1 MKNLWILTEERP
13 KKQSLEVI
21 LDYFAKHMSI
31 AYKGGDL
38 WICPLL
44 NSERCFDFTYEI
56 KGFNSPKVE
65 HVYIK
70 TISGS
75 SSFVDYLLYYQEE
88 QPTTED
94 TPLLAIEETKTD
106 DSESRNTG
114 VYQRAT
120 KFVVLRFFYP
130 QTKCVMFYSLHV
142 EQKKTPTDT
151 YIFGTRMLKTLG
163 VDIIGKILD
172 KDLYKPFSTINELIA
187 FKQSMNP
194 PRCKSNVAITISL
207 YDNNIFISGRLYKDG
222 RLGYDPNIGSLCLI
236 CATLRKLGWKNNI
249 IITNHGLSQNHIK
262 GRNKFLQIADR
273 LHLSLQDLTLSP
285 CNLPDSYWHYE
296 IKGEKLGTI
305 FIHTVVENLTSSF
318 SVFDNHAG
326 CEKSYFKTAD
336 GVHIPLEKYV
346 DRGLYKA
353 GDKSKRLAIPDLVLI
368 DIDSKESITI
378 EGKTFANRLKGIEEL
393 KLYDSFEAMYL
404 CKHYPHYAHKRT
416 VVLYGSKNDSVIEVE
431 IGFLL
436 NQDGKMVLGIN
447 APAIFIKAIK
457 NLMAYW
463 S

>member
-13 KKQSLEVI
+13 KKQSLEKI
-21 LDYFAKHMSI
+21 LDYFAGYQSI

-44 NSERCFDFTYEI
+44 NSEKCFDFTYEV

-75 SSFVDYLLYYQEE
+75 SSFVDYLLYYQEK
-88 QPTTED
+88 QPTTQD

-120 KFVVLRFFYP
+120 KFVVLNFFYP
-130 QTKCVMFYSLHV
+130 RTKCVMLYSLHV
-142 EQKKTPTDT
+142 EQKKKPTDT
-151 YIFGTRMLKTLG
+151 YIFGTRMLRTLG
-163 VDIIGKILD
+163 VDIIGKKLD
-172 KDLYKPFSTINELIA
+172 KELYKPFSTIEELIA
-187 FKQSMNP
+187 TKQLMSKP
-194 PRCKSNVAITISL
+194 KSPTNVPVEIEQYDDSISV
-207 YDNNIFISGRLYKDG
+207 SGRLYKDD
-222 RLGYDPNIGSLCLI
+222 RLAHDPSIGTLSLI
-236 CATLRKLGWKNNI
+236 CATLRKLGWDKDI
-249 IITNHGLSQNHIK
+249 VITRHGLSQRHVVGN
-262 GRNKFLQIADR
+262 NKFLQIADK
-273 LHLSLQDLTLSP
+273 LHLSLQGLALSP

-336 GVHIPLEKYV
+336 GVYIPLEKYV

-404 CKHYPHYAHKRT
+404 DKYYPHYAHKRT

-447 APAIFIKAIK
+447 APTIFITAIK

-463 S
+463 N

>member
-13 KKQSLEVI
+13 KKQSLEII

-44 NSERCFDFTYEI
+44 NSKKCFDFTYEV

-88 QPTTED
+88 QPTTQD

-120 KFVVLRFFYP
+120 KFVLLNFFYP
-130 QTKCVMFYSLHV
+130 CTKCVMLYSLHI
-142 EQKKTPTDT
+142 EQKEDPTAT
-151 YIFGTRMLKTLG
+151 YIFGTRMLRTLG
-163 VDIIGKILD
+163 VDIIGKKLD
-172 KDLYKPFSTINELIA
+172 KELYKPFSTIEELIA
-187 FKQSMNP
+187 TKQLMSKP
-194 PRCKSNVAITISL
+194 KSPTNVSVDIEQYDDSISV
-207 YDNNIFISGRLYKDG
+207 SGRLYKDD
-222 RLGYDPNIGSLCLI
+222 RLAHDPSIGTLSLI
-236 CATLRKLGWKNNI
+236 CATLRKLGWDKDI
-249 IITNHGLSQNHIK
+249 VITRHGLSQKHVVGN
-262 GRNKFLQIADR
+262 NKFLQIADR
-273 LHLSLQDLTLSP
+273 LHLYLQGLTLSP
-285 CNLPDSYWHYE
+285 CNMPDSYWHYE

-305 FIHTVVENLTSSF
+305 FIHTIVENLTSGF

-378 EGKTFANRLKGIEEL
+378 EGKTFANRFKGIEEL

-404 CKHYPHYAHKRT
+404 DKYYPRYTHKRT
-416 VVLYGSKNDSVIEVE
+416 VVLYGGQNNSVIEVE

-436 NQDGKMVLGIN
+436 NQNGNMVLGIN